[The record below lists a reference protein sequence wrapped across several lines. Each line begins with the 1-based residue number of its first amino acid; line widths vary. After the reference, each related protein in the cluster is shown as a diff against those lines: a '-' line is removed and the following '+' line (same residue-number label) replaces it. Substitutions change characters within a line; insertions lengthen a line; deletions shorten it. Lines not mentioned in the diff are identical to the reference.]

1 MKKAK
6 FLLPGAVTA
15 LSALC
20 LAVIVWLAVAG
31 RRDAAEFAEAAGAF
45 EQGDYRSALPR
56 LAAVVGKD
64 PSNAAAYRM
73 LGAIF
78 ESERN
83 YSSAL
88 FCYRQAKGLDPQD
101 PALKTKYAEMLSA
114 VGDARTL
121 LNSFKQDF
129 DRKKLSGDDLFY
141 YLEAL
146 IADGKSE
153 AAEAVLKTGQPDE
166 AARIAYLRGFLALKR
181 NDPAAALHS
190 FAKIPDGALPVPAR
204 LRLLGMT
211 GAVQFAAGNEAEA
224 EKAFR
229 LLAAEVRKPA
239 ITCSRSSTAGP
250 AENANTG
257 FSLRRP
263 FRRTRSSPPPASN
276 LPSSMPEKKTPPG

>member
-56 LAAVVGKD
+56 LAAVVEKD

-88 FCYRQAKGLDPQD
+88 FCYRQAKGLDP
-101 PALKTKYAEMLSA
+101 PEPFLPSKFTLKVPFFTTKTFISQFNGSIEP
-114 VGDARTL
+114 
-121 LNSFKQDF
+121 KQDF
-129 DRKKLSGDDLFY
+129 
-141 YLEAL
+141 
-146 IADGKSE
+146 
-153 AAEAVLKTGQPDE
+153 T
-166 AARIAYLRGFLALKR
+166 
-181 NDPAAALHS
+181 
-190 FAKIPDGALPVPAR
+190 
-204 LRLLGMT
+204 
-211 GAVQFAAGNEAEA
+211 
-224 EKAFR
+224 
-229 LLAAEVRKPA
+229 
-239 ITCSRSSTAGP
+239 
-250 AENANTG
+250 
-257 FSLRRP
+257 
-263 FRRTRSSPPPASN
+263 TRSA
-276 LPSSMPEKKTPPG
+276 